1 MSIRKAAQ
9 TLKGSAPTKPD
20 VTDRWE
26 MNSADIELQDLIG
39 NGAFGEVFCAEVE
52 ASKMSPMYKQ
62 SICKDKQK
70 RFQARK
76 SVIKVAVKVLKG
88 DILVLECPDSI
99 SHIQ

>member
-1 MSIRKAAQ
+1 MKSNVY
-9 TLKGSAPTKPD
+9 TKPA
-20 VTDRWE
+20 VSDRWE
-26 MNSADIELQDLIG
+26 MNSADIEFQDMIG
-39 NGAFGEVFCAEVE
+39 NGAFGEVFCAELQ

-62 SICKDKQK
+62 SLCKDKQK